1 MNQIA
6 SLFNQ
11 GNNELSNGNILKAI
25 NFYEKVLSIEKK
37 NEKTL
42 NNIAYAYFLLE
53 DYNRSENY
61 ILEAIKLNKENQYS
75 YFNLGNLYKRIGR
88 LDDSLQNYDKALA
101 IESTNKNFL
110 YNKGHILL
118 KQKKYE
124 TAWDFYENR
133 IFTNKFEENLKNN
146 LKNEIVLSENIFKEN
161 KLAIIGEQGLG
172 DQILYSS
179 MYSHLLDFNCEVK
192 FINDLRLNDI
202 FKRTFKEFEFIDK
215 KNYSAIKKLIN
226 NNYKFIFSASLGKYF
241 RKDIKNFSGE
251 PYLIINNVKANKY
264 KKILS
269 KYNFKKLIGISWKS
283 SRADVGNKSIELN
296 NLQKIFDN
304 KDFGFINLQYGENN
318 DLKKYNQIKNNR
330 IIEIDDI
337 NLFNEIDDV
346 ISLISCLDL
355 VITTPNVNV
364 HFSGAIGKKCLVI
377 SPLYNELFLYS
388 DINNGE
394 CEWYKNQKNIIVQ
407 NNLDI
412 ILKNIYRYF

>member
-11 GNNELSNGNILKAI
+11 GNNELSKGNISKAI
-25 NFYEKVLSIEKK
+25 NFYEKVLSIEKE

-61 ILEAIKLNKENQYS
+61 ILEAIEVNKENQYS
-75 YFNLGNLYKRIGR
+75 YFNLGNLYKRISR
-88 LDDSLQNYDKALA
+88 LDDSLECYDKALA

-269 KYNFKKLIGISWKS
+269 KYNFKKLIGISWQS

-304 KDFGFINLQYGENN
+304 KDFGFINLQYGENS
-318 DLKKYNQIKNNR
+318 DLKKYNQINNNR

-412 ILKNIYRYF
+412 ILKNIYQYF

>member
-11 GNNELSNGNILKAI
+11 GNNELSKGNILKAI

-42 NNIAYAYFLLE
+42 NNIAYAYFLLG

-61 ILEAIKLNKENQYS
+61 ILEAIEVNKENQYS

-88 LDDSLQNYDKALA
+88 LDDSLENYDKALA

-192 FINDLRLNDI
+192 FINDLRLSDI